1 MESGTTTGAQRP
13 SPDVY
18 EPRKLPPVAQ
28 LIVVSVTLM
37 ISSGVYLAS
46 HLPKAPPLG
55 PALGL
60 VAAGG
65 LFTVVAMVTPRLDVR
80 LIVLISGHGKGNYC
94 GYV

>member
-28 LIVVSVTLM
+28 LIVV
-37 ISSGVYLAS
+37 
-46 HLPKAPPLG
+46 
-55 PALGL
+55 
-60 VAAGG
+60 
-65 LFTVVAMVTPRLDVR
+65 TPRLDVR